1 VPQNGFSNQ
10 LIEAT
15 SCINFRDTII
25 GAEKSLHTFLA
36 IIAKHTMLKQNA
48 GLLCKPV
55 AVKTAQELLAA
66 MTANEKTSFVRA
78 WYLCEFLSVFS
89 V

>member
-1 VPQNGFSNQ
+1 
-10 LIEAT
+10 
-15 SCINFRDTII
+15 
-25 GAEKSLHTFLA
+25 
-36 IIAKHTMLKQNA
+36 MLKQNA

-66 MTANEKTSFVRA
+66 MTANEKTSFVRV

-89 V
+89 VW